1 MIHKERSTL
10 YDKTIYLAV
19 TLFDKTIFL
28 FRIMKSKTSPSEAV
42 APSKTAYI
50 RSLMAGDYQL
60 WCIVLILNGIG
71 FLVQF
76 SAKSKYHLGGAMEP
90 LSYLIKNGIILIASL
105 LIMSYISRQDYVRLT
120 RFNNLVLFASWLLI
134 GFAYAFGPSK
144 GGASRW
150 IDIGPIS
157 FMPSD
162 MAKLALIISLSKL
175 FATKQ
180 ASPDAYNK
188 WTLATILFQVGTTCF
203 LIMLSNFST
212 SILIGGT
219 SFVLMLFG
227 RVPWR
232 SIWIVVS
239 VMVGLGI
246 GVVVLGIGQRAETVQ
261 SRIKSYIKR
270 TVGNEKGKEESS
282 DKDEGENY
290 QLHQSQM
297 AIATGALQPLGPGKS
312 QFRYLLSQADSDFI
326 YATVIEEY
334 GIIMGL
340 FLPFVY
346 LWLLMRG
353 IRVIQYSAK
362 PLGGLLSAGLAF
374 SLVVQAFINMFVS
387 VGAIPVTGQ
396 PMPMISAGGTSLI
409 FTAISMGLIMSIS
422 KDKELHA

>member
-1 MIHKERSTL
+1 M
-10 YDKTIYLAV
+10 
-19 TLFDKTIFL
+19 TLFDKSIGQLRKMNPKATMKQPETI
-28 FRIMKSKTSPSEAV
+28 
-42 APSKTAYI
+42 SKTAYL

-60 WCIVLILNGIG
+60 WCIVLFLNGLG

-76 SAKSKYHLGGAMEP
+76 SAKSKYHLGGALEP
-90 LSYLIKNGIILIASL
+90 ISYLIKTGAILVISL
-105 LIMSYISRQDYVRLT
+105 VIMSYISRQDYVKLT
-120 RFNNLVLFASWLLI
+120 RWNNLFLLASWLLI
-134 GFAYAFGPSK
+134 GFAYVFGPSK

-180 ASPDAYNK
+180 SGLKEYTT
-188 WTLATILFQVGTTCF
+188 WTLVIILFQVGITCF

-232 SIWIVVS
+232 SIGIVVG

-246 GVVVLGIGQRAETVQ
+246 SVVVLGIGQRAETVQ
-261 SRIKSYIKR
+261 NRIKSYLKR
-270 TVGNEKGKEESS
+270 TMQHESGKQELSEK
-282 DKDEGENY
+282 DDAENY

-326 YATVIEEY
+326 YATVLEEY
-334 GIIMGL
+334 GLIMGL

-353 IRVIQYSAK
+353 IRVIQFSAK
-362 PLGGLLSAGLAF
+362 PLGGLLSAGLSF
-374 SLVVQAFINMFVS
+374 SIVVQAFINMFVS

-422 KDKELHA
+422 RDKDLHA

>member
-1 MIHKERSTL
+1 M
-10 YDKTIYLAV
+10 
-19 TLFDKTIFL
+19 TLFGKSIGQLRKMNPKAT
-28 FRIMKSKTSPSEAV
+28 MKQPE
-42 APSKTAYI
+42 PISKTAYL

-60 WCIVLILNGIG
+60 WCIVLFLNGLG

-76 SAKSKYHLGGAMEP
+76 SAKSKYHLGGALEP
-90 LSYLIKNGIILIASL
+90 ISYLIKTGAILVISL
-105 LIMSYISRQDYVRLT
+105 VIMSYISRQDYVKLT
-120 RFNNLVLFASWLLI
+120 RWNNLFLLASWLLI
-134 GFAYAFGPSK
+134 GFAYVFGPSK

-180 ASPDAYNK
+180 SGLKEYNT
-188 WTLATILFQVGTTCF
+188 WTLVIILIQVGITCF

-232 SIWIVVS
+232 SIGIVVG
-239 VMVGLGI
+239 VLVGLGFS
-246 GVVVLGIGQRAETVQ
+246 VVVLGIGQRAETVQ
-261 SRIKSYIKR
+261 NRIKSYIKR
-270 TVGNEKGKEESS
+270 TMQHESGKQELSEK
-282 DKDEGENY
+282 DDAENY

-326 YATVIEEY
+326 YATVLEEY
-334 GIIMGL
+334 GLIMGL

-353 IRVIQYSAK
+353 IRVIQFSAK
-362 PLGGLLSAGLAF
+362 PLGGLLSAGLSF
-374 SLVVQAFINMFVS
+374 SIVVQAFINMFVS

-422 KDKELHA
+422 RDKDLHA

>member
-1 MIHKERSTL
+1 MNPKATMKQPE
-10 YDKTIYLAV
+10 TI
-19 TLFDKTIFL
+19 
-28 FRIMKSKTSPSEAV
+28 
-42 APSKTAYI
+42 SKTAYL

-60 WCIVLILNGIG
+60 WCIVLFLNGLG

-76 SAKSKYHLGGAMEP
+76 SAKSKYHLGGALEP
-90 LSYLIKNGIILIASL
+90 ISYLIKTGAILVISL
-105 LIMSYISRQDYVRLT
+105 VIMSYISRQDYVKLT
-120 RFNNLVLFASWLLI
+120 RWNNLFLLASWLLI
-134 GFAYAFGPSK
+134 GFAYVFGPSK

-180 ASPDAYNK
+180 SGLKEYTT
-188 WTLATILFQVGTTCF
+188 WTLVIILFQVGITCF

-232 SIWIVVS
+232 SIGIVVG

-246 GVVVLGIGQRAETVQ
+246 SVVVLGIGQRAETVQ
-261 SRIKSYIKR
+261 NRIKSYLKR
-270 TVGNEKGKEESS
+270 TMQHESGKQELSEK
-282 DKDEGENY
+282 DDAENY

-326 YATVIEEY
+326 YATVLEEY
-334 GIIMGL
+334 GLIMGL

-353 IRVIQYSAK
+353 IRVIQFSAK
-362 PLGGLLSAGLAF
+362 PLGGLLSAGLSF
-374 SLVVQAFINMFVS
+374 SIVVQAFINMFVS

-422 KDKELHA
+422 RDKDLHA

>member
-1 MIHKERSTL
+1 M
-10 YDKTIYLAV
+10 
-19 TLFDKTIFL
+19 TLFGKSIGQLRKMNPKAT
-28 FRIMKSKTSPSEAV
+28 MKQPE
-42 APSKTAYI
+42 PISKTAYL

-60 WCIVLILNGIG
+60 WCIVLFLNGLG

-76 SAKSKYHLGGAMEP
+76 SAKSKYHLGGALEP
-90 LSYLIKNGIILIASL
+90 ISYLIKTGAILVISL
-105 LIMSYISRQDYVRLT
+105 VIMSYISRQDYVKLT
-120 RFNNLVLFASWLLI
+120 RWNNLFLLASWLLI
-134 GFAYAFGPSK
+134 GFAYVFGPSK

-180 ASPDAYNK
+180 SGLKEYTT
-188 WTLATILFQVGTTCF
+188 WTLVIILIQVGITCF

-232 SIWIVVS
+232 SIGIVVG
-239 VMVGLGI
+239 VLVGLGFS
-246 GVVVLGIGQRAETVQ
+246 VVVLGIGQRAETVQ
-261 SRIKSYIKR
+261 NRIKSYLKR
-270 TVGNEKGKEESS
+270 TMQHESGKQELSEK
-282 DKDEGENY
+282 DDAENY

-326 YATVIEEY
+326 YATVLEEY
-334 GIIMGL
+334 GLIMGL

-353 IRVIQYSAK
+353 IRVIQFSAK
-362 PLGGLLSAGLAF
+362 PLGGLLSAGLSF
-374 SLVVQAFINMFVS
+374 SIVVQAFINMFVS

-422 KDKELHA
+422 RDKDLHA

>member
-1 MIHKERSTL
+1 MNPKATMKQPE
-10 YDKTIYLAV
+10 TI
-19 TLFDKTIFL
+19 
-28 FRIMKSKTSPSEAV
+28 
-42 APSKTAYI
+42 SKTAYL

-60 WCIVLILNGIG
+60 WCIVLFLNGLG

-76 SAKSKYHLGGAMEP
+76 SAKSKYHLGGALEP
-90 LSYLIKNGIILIASL
+90 ISYLIKTGAILVISL
-105 LIMSYISRQDYVRLT
+105 VIMSYISRQDYVKLT
-120 RFNNLVLFASWLLI
+120 RWNNLFLLASWLLI
-134 GFAYAFGPSK
+134 GFAYVFGPSK

-162 MAKLALIISLSKL
+162 MAKLALIVSLSKL

-180 ASPDAYNK
+180 SGLKEYTT
-188 WTLATILFQVGTTCF
+188 WTLVIILFQVGITCF

-232 SIWIVVS
+232 SIGIVVG

-246 GVVVLGIGQRAETVQ
+246 SVVVLGIGQRAETVQ
-261 SRIKSYIKR
+261 NRIKSYLKR
-270 TVGNEKGKEESS
+270 TMQHESGKQELSEK
-282 DKDEGENY
+282 DDAENY

-326 YATVIEEY
+326 YATVLEEY
-334 GIIMGL
+334 GLIMGL

-353 IRVIQYSAK
+353 IRVIQFSAK
-362 PLGGLLSAGLAF
+362 PLGGLLSAGLSF
-374 SLVVQAFINMFVS
+374 SIVVQAFINMFVS

-422 KDKELHA
+422 RDKDLHA

>member
-1 MIHKERSTL
+1 
-10 YDKTIYLAV
+10 
-19 TLFDKTIFL
+19 
-28 FRIMKSKTSPSEAV
+28 MKQPE
-42 APSKTAYI
+42 PISKTAYL

-60 WCIVLILNGIG
+60 WCIVLFLNGLG

-76 SAKSKYHLGGAMEP
+76 SAKSKYHLGGALEP
-90 LSYLIKNGIILIASL
+90 ISYLIKTGAILVISL
-105 LIMSYISRQDYVRLT
+105 LIMSYISRQDYVKLT
-120 RFNNLVLFASWLLI
+120 RWNNLFLLASWLLI
-134 GFAYAFGPSK
+134 GFAYVFGPSK

-180 ASPDAYNK
+180 SGLKEYTT
-188 WTLATILFQVGTTCF
+188 WTLVIILFQVGITCF

-232 SIWIVVS
+232 SIGIVVG

-246 GVVVLGIGQRAETVQ
+246 SVVVLGIGQRAETVQ
-261 SRIKSYIKR
+261 NRIKSYLKR
-270 TVGNEKGKEESS
+270 TMQHESGKQELSEK
-282 DKDEGENY
+282 DDAENY

-326 YATVIEEY
+326 YATVLEEY
-334 GIIMGL
+334 GLIMGL

-353 IRVIQYSAK
+353 IRVIQFSAK
-362 PLGGLLSAGLAF
+362 PLGGLLSAGLSF
-374 SLVVQAFINMFVS
+374 SIVVQAFINMFVS

-422 KDKELHA
+422 RDKDLHA

>member
-1 MIHKERSTL
+1 
-10 YDKTIYLAV
+10 V
-19 TLFDKTIFL
+19 TLFGKSIGQLRKMNPKAT
-28 FRIMKSKTSPSEAV
+28 MKQPE
-42 APSKTAYI
+42 PISKTAYL

-60 WCIVLILNGIG
+60 WCIVLFLNGLG

-76 SAKSKYHLGGAMEP
+76 SAKSKYHLGGALEP
-90 LSYLIKNGIILIASL
+90 ISYLIKTGAILVISL
-105 LIMSYISRQDYVRLT
+105 VIMSYISRQDYVKLT
-120 RFNNLVLFASWLLI
+120 RWNNLFLLASWLLI
-134 GFAYAFGPSK
+134 GFAYVFGPSK

-180 ASPDAYNK
+180 SGLKEYNT
-188 WTLATILFQVGTTCF
+188 WTLVIILIQVGITCF

-232 SIWIVVS
+232 SIGIVVG
-239 VMVGLGI
+239 VLVGLGFS
-246 GVVVLGIGQRAETVQ
+246 VVVLGIGQRAETVQ
-261 SRIKSYIKR
+261 NRIKSYIKR
-270 TVGNEKGKEESS
+270 TMQHESGKQELSEK
-282 DKDEGENY
+282 DDAENY

-326 YATVIEEY
+326 YATVLEEY
-334 GIIMGL
+334 GLIMGL

-353 IRVIQYSAK
+353 IRVIQFSAK
-362 PLGGLLSAGLAF
+362 PLGGLLSAGLSF
-374 SLVVQAFINMFVS
+374 SIVVQAFINMFVS

-422 KDKELHA
+422 RDKDLHA

>member
-1 MIHKERSTL
+1 MNPKAT
-10 YDKTIYLAV
+10 
-19 TLFDKTIFL
+19 
-28 FRIMKSKTSPSEAV
+28 MKQPEPS
-42 APSKTAYI
+42 SKTAYL

-60 WCIVLILNGIG
+60 WCIVLFLNGLG

-76 SAKSKYHLGGAMEP
+76 SAKSKYHLGGALEP
-90 LSYLIKNGIILIASL
+90 ISYLIKTGAILVISL
-105 LIMSYISRQDYVRLT
+105 LIMSYISRQDYVKLT
-120 RFNNLVLFASWLLI
+120 RWNNLFLLASWLLI
-134 GFAYAFGPSK
+134 GFAYVFGPSK

-180 ASPDAYNK
+180 SGLKEYTT
-188 WTLATILFQVGTTCF
+188 WTLVIILIQVGITCF

-227 RVPWR
+227 RVPWK
-232 SIWIVVS
+232 SIGIVVG

-246 GVVVLGIGQRAETVQ
+246 SVVVLGIGQRAETVQ
-261 SRIKSYIKR
+261 NRIKSYLKR
-270 TVGNEKGKEESS
+270 TMQHESGKQELSEK
-282 DKDEGENY
+282 DDAENY

-326 YATVIEEY
+326 YATVLEEY
-334 GIIMGL
+334 GLIMGL

-353 IRVIQYSAK
+353 IRVIQFSAK
-362 PLGGLLSAGLAF
+362 PLGGLLSAGLSF
-374 SLVVQAFINMFVS
+374 SIVVQAFINMFVS

-422 KDKELHA
+422 RDKDLHA